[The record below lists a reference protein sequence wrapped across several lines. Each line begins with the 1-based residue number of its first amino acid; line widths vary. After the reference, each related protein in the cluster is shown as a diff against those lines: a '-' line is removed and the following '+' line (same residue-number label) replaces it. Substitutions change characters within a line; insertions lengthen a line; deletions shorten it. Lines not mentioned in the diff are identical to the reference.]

1 MSTVNRMN
9 QSWQYPGW
17 WTHVPSQL
25 VTVGPRGQTGLS
37 CGESSNRGYWQ
48 DSRNQA
54 GVRWSKW
61 IETGSSAHMKTVPIF
76 FCLLI
81 WVIGCTGPGK
91 KSAAVSRSPAMI
103 AFLQGLT
110 DQCAKEDLNVFFISP
125 VVKTDGASRVYVY
138 WMTDNSILPLSWP
151 PEQVR
156 DSVGYISEYSYRINL
171 ANGVV
176 PTRRDIGS
184 STYLI
189 DLDWAA
195 GILQECMGSGS
206 KILLQRGQQNIGNTV
221 SQSSHFRP

>member
-1 MSTVNRMN
+1 
-9 QSWQYPGW
+9 
-17 WTHVPSQL
+17 
-25 VTVGPRGQTGLS
+25 
-37 CGESSNRGYWQ
+37 
-48 DSRNQA
+48 
-54 GVRWSKW
+54 
-61 IETGSSAHMKTVPIF
+61 MKTFPIF

-91 KSAAVSRSPAMI
+91 KSAAVSQSPAMI

-110 DQCAKEDLNVFFISP
+110 DQCAKEGLNVFFISP
-125 VVKTDGASRVYVY
+125 VVKTSGASRVYVY

-156 DSVGYISEYSYRINL
+156 DSVGYISEYSHRINL

-189 DLDWAA
+189 DSDWAA
-195 GILQECMGSGS
+195 GMLQECMGSGS
-206 KILLQRGQQNIGNTV
+206 KILLQKGQQSIGNTV
-221 SQSSHFRP
+221 SLFSRPWERR

>member
-1 MSTVNRMN
+1 
-9 QSWQYPGW
+9 
-17 WTHVPSQL
+17 
-25 VTVGPRGQTGLS
+25 
-37 CGESSNRGYWQ
+37 
-48 DSRNQA
+48 
-54 GVRWSKW
+54 
-61 IETGSSAHMKTVPIF
+61 MKTVPIF

-91 KSAAVSRSPAMI
+91 KSTAVSQSPAMI

-110 DQCAKEDLNVFFISP
+110 DQCAKENLNVFFISP
-125 VVKTDGASRVYVY
+125 VVKTDGVSRVYVY

-156 DSVGYISEYSYRINL
+156 DSVGYISEYSNRINL

>member
-1 MSTVNRMN
+1 MN